1 MCLMKSDD
9 DQCCFQGCWP
19 LFYYTSNNDV
29 YDGEE
34 HIKLEDFMNE
44 TYCMFNDILNIFESE
59 GDDCFQKRNS
69 KFDCTILFE
78 TKLSNL
84 IVSF

>member
-1 MCLMKSDD
+1 MKSGN
-9 DQCCFQGCWP
+9 DQCCLEGSWP
-19 LFYYTSNNDV
+19 LFYYTSNNSV
-29 YDGEE
+29 YDKEE
-34 HIKLEDFMNE
+34 HITLEDFMNE
-44 TYCMFNDILNIFESE
+44 TYLVFNDMLKCFESE